1 MLVVGDDLFMVADK
15 GLVTC
20 ADAKTGAIHWQERV
34 AGPVQRLA
42 LVCRGRIYIQDEKGA
57 GYVIKAARQ
66 LELLATNDLG
76 GATLASYAVS
86 GKNLIIRTQGAVY
99 CIGNR

>member
-1 MLVVGDDLFMVADK
+1 MYAD
-15 GLVTC
+15 
-20 ADAKTGAIHWQERV
+20 
-34 AGPVQRLA
+34 
-42 LVCRGRIYIQDEKGA
+42 GRIYIQDEKGT

-76 GATLASYAVS
+76 EPTLASYAVS